1 MPVTIVPNL
10 VLDRRN
16 TPRKPFRSRRRPEA
30 RVRLLGAEMDLVK
43 SEEVMLFTAEKIAA
57 RQKALVANHNLHSL
71 HLIRRDPVMQAF
83 FAHADLIE
91 VDSTPLLAWARL
103 VGKPGRAFH
112 RCTYLDWREHF
123 WSVAAREGWRVFYV
137 GGAPGVAER
146 AILSLQARWPGLT
159 IGCHDGYFDSGE
171 GSPAQTQLLA
181 HIKAF
186 KPHVLFVGMGMP
198 RQEHWI
204 ERSYEA
210 LPACVVFSLGAA
222 FDYEAGVQRAAPRW
236 AGPLGV
242 EWLFR
247 LAYSPGRLAKRY
259 LVEPW
264 FLLDLAVADL
274 VAAIRRPKPEP
285 KITWADKP

>member
-16 TPRKPFRSRRRPEA
+16 SDRKPFRSRRRPEE

-43 SEEVMLFTAEKIAA
+43 SEEVMLFAAEKIAA
-57 RQKALVANHNLHSL
+57 KERALVANHNLHSL
-71 HLIRRDPVMQAF
+71 HLIRRDPIMQAF

-103 VGKPGRAFH
+103 VGMSGRAFH

-137 GGAPGVAER
+137 GGAPGVAEK
-146 AILSLQARWPGLT
+146 AILALLARWPGLT
-159 IGCHDGYFDSGE
+159 IGCHDGYFNAAE
-171 GSPAQTQLLA
+171 GSPAQTQLIA
-181 HIKAF
+181 HIQAF
-186 KPHVLFVGMGMP
+186 KPDVLFVGMGMP
-198 RQEHWI
+198 RQERWI
-204 ERSYEA
+204 KQSYEA
-210 LPACVVFSLGAA
+210 LPPCVVFSLGAA

-236 AGPLGV
+236 AGRLGV

-247 LAYSPGRLAKRY
+247 LASSPGRLAKRY

-264 FLLDLAVADL
+264 FLLDLALADL
-274 VAAIRRPKPEP
+274 FAAMRRPKSEP
-285 KITWADKP
+285 KISWVEKP